1 MNEKK
6 EKDDNQTPLRENLGK
21 AADVIADS
29 ARQVNRSAKAVG
41 ESIPYVGKISRAA
54 TVVSDAAKD
63 TEYGFGES
71 LVCNGL
77 KNVVEVGAGAG
88 VVTWGLVR
96 GAAVGGL
103 AAGGPV
109 PNPYVKG
116 AGAII
121 GGLTG
126 AKLASDAVAP
136 IVKPLGEVTRNVC
149 HATFGWLNGR
159 NMPASPKAEQK
170 QAAQQQASTNTARY
184 QATNLHSKN
193 TSFQQFICTSNQFNL
208 SYQPRYFAFNNL
220 SMMTWSAQQ
229 QAVREFQLRYGFMS
243 PSIESAIYR
252 EVSLSTSSWNSAYF
266 QTSGLAD
273 FSHVLM
279 ATNLVSSFNA
289 YNIVNRVYSQMEAS
303 GEIGGVASEV
313 SLIENLLNSEAHAV
327 TDHFYLCF
335 PEDKMS
341 VSDEWFNQVQHEL
354 YNAYHKEKTL
364 PIFSLHINQKGFN
377 YPVLPKALQDTSV
390 GRLIG
395 FLDFWLKGYL
405 NGGIFDEAFLERWH
419 EQENCDDAFLRAN
432 MIDLKKYC
440 KEKMPGLAYIS
451 LRELE
456 SRYGVQYK
464 SSDSA
469 YQQPFMTS
477 FRIISIL
484 PKIETI
490 DNILLPHPD
499 IRIEYSVE
507 LMPDYKQ
514 YVDSYLLEH
523 GKYPPEYES
532 NLRCYELFAQEVAE
546 KMPQLQFCKELF
558 KRLGIITVLSYLY
571 VTFEKMGK
579 LPQLPPLKEAAIHP
593 HFPKSLPPI
602 PVRHFQTYPLSIQF
616 NEILE
621 RFRQTEGREQSD
633 QLFSELFRFKKA
645 EALPNGIA
653 EKMQA
658 SVISLIKEKLSP
670 KLPQGEAV
678 EINEDESERI
688 TKAASDYLVNN
699 IRQLHSIIEKAANKM
714 AAGLTREQQAMAK
727 EKALASRIEYVIGAI
742 TQKQAILEAE
752 WKKDPRKAQDGI
764 LAVIP
769 EDALVKD
776 KEGKLISLRASI
788 RDNFK
793 AIQQNLDTTKQ
804 AAISEIKQKSESSLA
819 DDLAELSKAY
829 EAGLLANKERH
840 EKQAAEAFSQQITA
854 LKDLIIKQLEEA
866 IKKIE
871 ANKKAQFDAVPVHL
885 RAANEVQITAFIK
898 GENDRIEGIRQSIE
912 QVKLE
917 ASETVPG
924 TSPNPEEA
932 IQLLRTRKTEL
943 AALINPQVEKF
954 IKEDS
959 EKLKEKYDEEIIKC
973 KQHYTNLNQEQAKNI
988 EAAVAEDV
996 ISACYQEALGQ
1007 LGYYFAH
1014 EIKRLTSYLQNIQH
1028 LIDCLLSH
1036 KEIAEN
1042 PVSKQYTHSFVSFT
1056 SSDLTRKYFG
1066 GCAPELPNIKAAPLL
1081 HGELFAESL
1090 SAAFKAGRQDKVSF
1104 QFQGQSYIAYRLRA
1118 KDSELVL
1125 ADSEENEALDTLAV
1139 EAINRINNDAA
1150 QAVHL
1155 SQESLKTIV
1164 DSNCAT
1170 LMHYAAASLNPAIL
1184 KTIFQANGI
1193 EVLRLA
1199 DKAGNL
1205 PVHMAAQSGHVE
1217 ALRLMLGIA
1226 PDLVNAKNKRGLTPL
1241 MLAVQHGKQEVM
1253 EALQLAGADFNYAL
1267 PNGLFPLFMAF
1278 QKNFRSLALWMMEHV
1293 PGLDLNQMIDSRM
1306 TSLHLAIQGG
1316 EIEAAKELV
1325 RRKARPDI
1333 RRKSDGYTAFHCA
1346 ASQGEVELLQ
1356 IMLAANPDLA
1366 VDMPLE
1372 SKKTALHLAAQ
1383 AEQLAA
1389 VQFLIGKG
1397 ALIDAQNLEGE
1408 TPLILA
1414 IKAGQ
1419 LETAQWLA
1427 ERAAVNQPNHK
1438 KQTAS
1443 QLAIQYALPA
1453 VSDILFRRGEDYH
1466 AKDRNGF
1473 SSLYFLVRNGDYAR
1487 VRQLLRKNVNF
1498 REMYEGNSLTAIAAQ
1513 FGHFLIVYA
1522 LLEKGVAY
1530 KTSSSLT
1537 LLDCAVM
1544 ADEIGYLRDNL
1555 QEDNDMTAL
1564 SLKAIQNRAFS
1575 CLEYLFKKGQKNSIQ
1590 TSLLIAAAI
1599 ESNDEKIASLVF
1611 RYCKDIDQP
1620 LDTERNYPVHIAIKT
1635 GAHRILPLL
1644 KERACQ
1650 FASVNSRQQTAFH
1663 LAVKLDDAALLKR
1676 LFKLSLPSEWPKD
1689 LFVLEEVSAD
1699 IRKLLSKY
1707 EKRQSPSREAA
1718 KSKGAPVQP
1727 SSAPSKPLP
1736 TPVLDKKG
1744 RKVIKKFKLHLQK
1757 LQFDKALSL
1766 FNKEKILLTAFK
1778 STKGASLLQHLIA
1791 NTYHLAS
1798 LQAGEEGLAL
1808 GNLDSSLEKLLA
1820 ALKKDGVSPGLFK
1833 GDKNVLRAIINAN
1846 DDATACYRF
1855 DVLVKYFPDRI
1866 ADLISDKI
1874 RGLSML
1880 QLASAKSHS
1889 LLFTKMDAVC
1899 RSAET
1904 SDHNGLHEAI
1914 KANKYELVK
1923 QLLPY
1928 YAVNRPN
1935 HKGQTALMFAAAT
1948 GNVAL
1953 MNLLLKEG
1961 ARVDQVDLK
1970 GNSALHYALEK
1981 PSEAAALTLL
1991 PLMKTPNQSN
2001 RLGITP
2007 MMLAAAKESLPVLR
2021 YLCESGHSISSVDQS
2036 GNNALHYAAMLGK
2049 VKSIVYLARQGFDLN
2064 RPETPEETKKL
2075 EKSARRTALHLAALN
2090 GHVKAVLCL
2099 LELKADLEKEDKHGF
2114 GVCEYAI
2121 YSKNQEML
2129 DFVKLIPLYH
2139 RKERNRSLLHAAVT
2153 KNNKNALAELI
2164 LDDVDLNVL
2173 DKNGRSALHLA
2184 CINDARDAAALLL
2197 KGGDL
2202 VLNDTDRLGY
2212 APIHYAAQLN
2222 HVGLIE
2228 LLAKAGANLNQPAS
2242 GNGTALHLAC
2252 QNGKMPAVLAL
2263 IKHGADLNSIN
2274 ADGLTPAQTALGKG
2288 HFRIVRALVQARDKS
2303 ISPASFAHLPKER
2316 NDELNRALSQ
2326 YHAVSKV
2333 KEGLMMHSF
2342 YKSLHKPMQPSAEQS
2357 KTNVPS

>member
-6 EKDDNQTPLRENLGK
+6 EKNDSQTPLRENLGK

-266 QTSGLAD
+266 QTLGLAD

-289 YNIVNRVYSQMEAS
+289 YNIANRVYSQMEAS

-335 PEDKMS
+335 PENKMS
-341 VSDEWFNQVQHEL
+341 VSDEWFSQVQHEL

-364 PIFSLHINQKGFN
+364 PIFSLHINQQGFN
-377 YPVLPKALQDTSV
+377 YSVLPKALQDTSV

-490 DNILLPHPD
+490 DNMLLPHPD
-499 IRIEYSVE
+499 IRIEYSVD

-633 QLFSELFRFKKA
+633 QLFSELFKFKKA
-645 EALPNGIA
+645 EALPKGIA

-688 TKAASDYLVNN
+688 TKAASDYLLNN

-769 EDALVKD
+769 EDTLVKD

-804 AAISEIKQKSESSLA
+804 AAISEIKQKSDSNLA
-819 DDLAELSKAY
+819 DDFAELSKAY

-871 ANKKAQFDAVPVHL
+871 VNKKAQVDAVPVHL

-912 QVKLE
+912 LVKLE
-917 ASETVPG
+917 ASEITPG

-943 AALINPQVEKF
+943 TALINPQVEKF

-973 KQHYTNLNQEQAKNI
+973 KQHYTTLSQEQAKNI
-988 EAAVAEDV
+988 EAAVAEDI

-1056 SSDLTRKYFG
+1056 SSDLTRKYVG
-1066 GCAPELPNIKAAPLL
+1066 GCAPELPNIKAAPLP
-1081 HGELFAESL
+1081 HGELFEESL

-1125 ADSEENEALDTLAV
+1125 ADSEEHKALDTLAV

-1164 DSNCAT
+1164 DSNGAT
-1170 LMHYAAASLNPAIL
+1170 LMHYASASLNPAIL
-1184 KTIFQANGI
+1184 KTIFQANGV

-1383 AEQLAA
+1383 AGQLAA

-1408 TPLILA
+1408 TPLVLA

-1555 QEDNDMTAL
+1555 QEDNDLTAL

-1663 LAVKLDDAALLKR
+1663 LAVKQDDAALLKR
-1676 LFKLSLPSEWPKD
+1676 LFKLSLPSEWPRD
-1689 LFVLEEVSAD
+1689 LFLLEEVSAD

-1727 SSAPSKPLP
+1727 SPAPSKPLP

-1791 NTYHLAS
+1791 NTYHLTS

-1820 ALKKDGVSPGLFK
+1820 ALNKDGVSPGLFK

-1855 DVLVKYFPDRI
+1855 DVVVKYFPDCI

-2064 RPETPEETKKL
+2064 QPETPEGTKKL

-2139 RKERNRSLLHAAVT
+2139 SKERNRSLLHAAVT
-2153 KNNKNALAELI
+2153 KNNKYALAELI

-2252 QNGKMPAVLAL
+2252 QNGKMPAVLEL
-2263 IKHGADLNSIN
+2263 IKHGADLNPIN

-2288 HFRIVRALVQARDKS
+2288 HFRIVRALVQAGDKS

-2326 YHAVSKV
+2326 YHSVSKV
-2333 KEGLMMHSF
+2333 NEGLMMHSF
-2342 YKSLHKPMQPSAEQS
+2342 YKSLHKPMQPSAEQL